1 MSELDHVHV
10 AVGPRRN
17 ILSLEQLQEAAYE
30 VELFVD
36 CDQLTKIGY
45 EKMHLQLVLA
55 HLQKKPSDHCG
66 EVARKELLIGL
77 VSSQELVYEIE
88 LVQQTLLKSRKV
100 GHIVDTLQVV
110 FRE

>member
-17 ILSLEQLQEAAYE
+17 ILSLEQLQKSAYE

-45 EKMHLQLVLA
+45 EDMHLQLVLA
-55 HLQKKPSDHCG
+55 PSP
-66 EVARKELLIGL
+66 K
-77 VSSQELVYEIE
+77 
-88 LVQQTLLKSRKV
+88 KSRVTTVEKLRV
-100 GHIVDTLQVV
+100 KS
-110 FRE
+110 F